1 MKRIVVIILV
11 ICTLLFSG
19 CAVLQAMKEGA
30 KSIKDNV
37 ATWSIQYITDDY
49 LTKRGS

>member
-19 CAVLQAMKEGA
+19 CAVLQAMKGSKEH
-30 KSIKDNV
+30 
-37 ATWSIQYITDDY
+37 
-49 LTKRGS
+49 KR